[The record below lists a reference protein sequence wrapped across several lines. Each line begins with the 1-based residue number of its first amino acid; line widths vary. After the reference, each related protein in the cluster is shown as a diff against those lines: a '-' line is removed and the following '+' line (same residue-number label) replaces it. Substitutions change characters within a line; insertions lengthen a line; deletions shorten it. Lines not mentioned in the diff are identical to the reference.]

1 MTTEW
6 AEYRRFDRAQVL
18 KKERLA
24 GELVRRDGGVEFRYD
39 PEYLA
44 AGREPV
50 ASTLPLSEQPTF
62 RPSGAVPAYFAGL
75 LPEGRRL
82 QAVRTA
88 VKTSYDDELT
98 LLLAV
103 GADPVGDVRVLP
115 EGVAPEEVAPRVQVR
130 RWSEVSFDEV
140 FAEETGTE
148 PDRVALPG
156 VQPKASARMIS
167 LPVRQAGGHLILKLD
182 PPEFPH
188 LCRNEWLMLLAAKA
202 SGLAVVHA
210 ELVTDRDGRE
220 ALAVRRFDRTS
231 SGDQLAV
238 EDACQAMDRYPAEKY
253 NLTTEEACAALVA
266 ISDAPLAAART
277 LLRWVSFA
285 FLSCNGDLHAKNLS
299 VGESESGL
307 VQPTPAYDLPSS
319 YPYGDVTLALPINGR
334 SREDVGRA
342 DLLRLAIGLR
352 VPERAAAKVID
363 EVAERADLWLPRLS
377 ESGFDDRTL
386 HKWRRAVEY
395 RRDRLAG
402 SAR

>member
-1 MTTEW
+1 MTEW
-6 AEYRRFDRAQVL
+6 PEYRRLDRATVL
-18 KKERLA
+18 KKELRA
-24 GELVRRDGGVEFRYD
+24 GQLVRRDGGVEFRYD
-39 PEYLA
+39 AEYLA
-44 AGREPV
+44 AGHPPV
-50 ASTLPLSEQPTF
+50 ASTLPLSERSVF
-62 RPSGAVPAYFAGL
+62 RPAGAVPPYFAGL

-88 VKTSYDDELT
+88 VKTSPDDELS

-103 GADPVGDVRVLP
+103 GADAVGDVRVVP
-115 EGVAPEEVAPRVQVR
+115 EGVEQDEVATRVQVR
-130 RWSEVSFDEV
+130 RWSELSFDEV

-167 LPVRQAGGHLILKLD
+167 LPVRQAGAHLILKLD

-188 LCRNEWLMLLAAKA
+188 LCRNEWLMLQAAKA
-202 SGLAVVHA
+202 SGLSVVHA

-220 ALAVRRFDRTS
+220 ALAVRRFDRTPN
-231 SGDQLAV
+231 GGLLAV

-253 NLTTEEACAALVA
+253 NLTTEEACAALVQ

-277 LLRWVSFA
+277 LLRWVAFA

-299 VGESESGL
+299 VGESEGGL

-319 YPYGDVTLALPINGR
+319 YPYGDLTLALPINGR
-334 SREDVGRA
+334 TREDVGRL
-342 DLLRLAIGLR
+342 DLLRMAGDLG
-352 VPERAAAKVID
+352 VPERAAAKVVD
-363 EVAERADLWLPRLS
+363 DVVARADLWLPRLP
-377 ESGFDDRTL
+377 ESDFDDRTL

-395 RRDRLAG
+395 RRDRM
-402 SAR
+402 AR

>member
-1 MTTEW
+1 MTDW

-18 KKERLA
+18 KKEVRA
-24 GELVRRDGGVEFRYD
+24 GQLQRREGGVEFRYD

-44 AGREPV
+44 AGHEPV
-50 ASTLPLSEQPTF
+50 ASTLPLGDVPTF
-62 RPSGAVPAYFAGL
+62 RPSGAVPPYFAGL

-82 QAVRTA
+82 QAVRAA
-88 VKTSYDDELT
+88 VKTSLDDELS

-115 EGVAPEEVAPRVQVR
+115 DGVAPEEVAPRVQVR
-130 RWSEVSFDEV
+130 RWSEVSFSEV

-156 VQPKASARMIS
+156 VQPKASALMIS
-167 LPVRQAGGHLILKLD
+167 LPVRQTGGPVILKLD

-188 LCRNEWLMLLAAKA
+188 LCRNEWLMLQAAKA
-202 SGLAVVHA
+202 SGLSVVHA
-210 ELVTDRDGRE
+210 ELVTDRDGSE
-220 ALAVRRFDRTS
+220 ALAVHRFDRTS
-231 SGDQLAV
+231 GGGLLAV
-238 EDACQAMDRYPAEKY
+238 EDACQALGRYPAEKY
-253 NLTTEEACAALVA
+253 NLTTEEACAALVR

-277 LLRWVSFA
+277 LLRWVTFA

-299 VGESESGL
+299 VGESEAGL

-319 YPYGDVTLALPINGR
+319 YPYGDVTLALSINGR

-342 DLLRLAIGLR
+342 DLIGLAAGLG

-363 EVAERADLWLPRLS
+363 DVVARADLWLPRLS
-377 ESGFDDRTL
+377 ESGFGDRTL

-395 RRDRLAG
+395 RRDRLMP
-402 SAR
+402 